1 MPIRKTEFRRGLQR
15 QIKTSFDFPLTDE
28 EMTEFNH
35 EFDSMSMDA
44 TLRDYEEFA
53 RRVLREAHLP
63 DHLALVRVLPNGTWQ
78 ELPNNW
84 QKNWRQTTED
94 ARSRVRFM
102 SVTALVK
109 GRELTAEW
117 RAAQILH
124 WVAAVRHHIAEGNTE
139 DAAWTALRLQN
150 HVTKAEFVDNWE
162 SHAVRGLKT
171 LESARVGG
179 NQRARV
185 QHASVEA
192 KHERWNAEARR
203 IWIRKPDLSKV
214 SIAAII
220 PRRNRDGASNTIR
233 QVIKQTDE

>member
-1 MPIRKTEFRRGLQR
+1 MPIRKTELRRGLQR
-15 QIKTSFDFPLTDE
+15 QMNTSFDFPLTEE
-28 EMTEFNH
+28 EMTEFKR
-35 EFDSMSMDA
+35 EIDSMSMDA
-44 TLRDYEEFA
+44 TLRGYEEFA
-53 RRVLREAHLP
+53 RHVLREAELP
-63 DHLALVRVLPNGTWQ
+63 DHIALVLVLPNGTWQ
-78 ELPNNW
+78 QLP
-84 QKNWRQTTED
+84 KNWHQTIGGIP
-94 ARSRVRFM
+94 AGAKLM

-109 GRELTAEW
+109 GRELTPEW

-162 SHAVRGLKT
+162 THALRGLKT

-192 KHERWNAEARR
+192 RHERWQDEAKR
-203 IWIRKPDLSKV
+203 IWNSKPDLSKV
-214 SIAAII
+214 SVAAII
-220 PRRNRDGASNTIR
+220 ARKNRNGATNAIR
-233 QVIKQTDE
+233 QVIKQTDD